1 MREQPSWPTV
11 VMTTLRLW
19 LDRRG
24 RRIGRRGAVS
34 LIVLLIA
41 GLVAALCVVL
51 VVRPGPTSASVRTL
65 PAAETTPPA
74 ETAPPGKASTP
85 VNTATPAK
93 PAQHP
98 TPAELQAEAALRGQ
112 AAAWIARQVSPAAIV
127 SCDPAMCSALQA
139 HGVPS
144 SQLLVLVLADADPLG
159 SDVVVATS
167 AIRSQ
172 FGSRLITVYAPEVIA
187 SFGSGAERIDVR
199 AIAPAGA
206 AAYQSALASDSA
218 ARITAG
224 RQLLRNKRI
233 TASPG
238 AETSLNAG
246 AVDPRLLVA
255 LAGLA
260 ATQRVSLVS
269 FGDPSPGAAAVPLRE
284 AEIQVTTSAEQRAAL
299 SFLRAQRAPYLPAVV
314 NPAVVNTVRT
324 KSSGDHFTIDIEYDA
339 PGPLGLGGE

>member
-1 MREQPSWPTV
+1 MRDQPSWPAV

-65 PAAETTPPA
+65 PSGRTAA
-74 ETAPPGKASTP
+74 PGKTDP
-85 VNTATPAK
+85 PAK
-93 PAQHP
+93 PVQHP
-98 TPAELQAEAALRGQ
+98 TPAELQAEAVLRGQ
-112 AAAWIARQVSPAAIV
+112 AAAWIAQQVSPAAIV

-144 SQLLVLVLADADPLG
+144 SQLFVLVLADADPLG

-167 AIRSQ
+167 VVRSQ
-172 FGSRLITVYAPEVIA
+172 FGSRLVTVYAPEVIA

-218 ARITAG
+218 ARTTAG
-224 RQLLRNKRI
+224 GQLLRNKRI

-238 AETSLNAG
+238 AKAMLDAG
-246 AVDPRLLVA
+246 DVDPRLLVT

-260 ATQRVSLVS
+260 ATQQVSLVS

-284 AEIQVTTSAEQRAAL
+284 AEIQVGTSAEQRKAL
-299 SFLRAQRAPYLPAVV
+299 SFLRVQQALYLPASVK
-314 NPAVVNTVRT
+314 AGHT
-324 KSSGDHFTIDIEYDA
+324 KSSGERFTIDIEYDA
-339 PGPLGLGGE
+339 PGPLGLGGEL